1 MDDAAPQKP
10 LKRRPRGE
18 AVKGFLAADRTPMW
32 MTITMLLMGASGTY
46 FLAPRINAEFEAQK
60 IKTDFV
66 IRNYSDLRTKME
78 DFQGLF
84 MMSAQKASAGDDVR
98 AEVIK
103 LYELS
108 GRISAQ
114 TLSMLPMFTT
124 AEGPKATAELNQAL
138 NGMISF
144 LVENAEEKPTTDA
157 ALKTFNTNMVA
168 ALTKMIPPLLE
179 LYVRIGDVGRL
190 SPTEKDIDLAARK

>member
-1 MDDAAPQKP
+1 
-10 LKRRPRGE
+10 
-18 AVKGFLAADRTPMW
+18 
-32 MTITMLLMGASGTY
+32 
-46 FLAPRINAEFEAQK
+46 
-60 IKTDFV
+60 
-66 IRNYSDLRTKME
+66 
-78 DFQGLF
+78 
-84 MMSAQKASAGDDVR
+84 
-98 AEVIK
+98 
-103 LYELS
+103 
-108 GRISAQ
+108 
-114 TLSMLPMFTT
+114 MLPMFTT

-138 NGMISF
+138 NGMITF